1 MLPLD
6 QSYPY
11 AQRVHTFLYA
21 IKLTSVCC
29 QVCETRPTSS
39 FIVVYPNAG
48 DFFFFFSSMLRFTFP
63 LRPPTLLACPT
74 PTPSLLLQS
83 FGYCGAQYA
92 PDVAL
97 LYAVNIT
104 SNGTKIK
111 VPVEVMHT
119 RLRSQHTALRIQ
131 KDFIKAMSDT
141 QHIVD
146 SLAHTLPQVRV
157 LCVWCWVSSAK
168 CHCRVCRC
176 CF

>member
-1 MLPLD
+1 M
-6 QSYPY
+6 
-11 AQRVHTFLYA
+11 
-21 IKLTSVCC
+21 
-29 QVCETRPTSS
+29 
-39 FIVVYPNAG
+39 
-48 DFFFFFSSMLRFTFP
+48 
-63 LRPPTLLACPT
+63 RPPTLLACPT

-97 LYAVNIT
+97 LYAVNTT

-157 LCVWCWVSSAK
+157 LGVGGRVAYAVCRLPFAK
-168 CHCRVCRC
+168 CHCR
-176 CF
+176 